1 MKSRQEFKL
10 VPRWEPEKR
19 FAVRLHRRV
28 AVARHARDLIP
39 EDFLWLE
46 KEARRISVP
55 LL

>member
-10 VPRWEPEKR
+10 IPRWEPEKR
-19 FAVRLHRRV
+19 FAVPLHRR
-28 AVARHARDLIP
+28 APVARHAPDLIP

-46 KEARRISVP
+46 EEARRISVP